1 MIGNPEDVET
11 RKELGLGT
19 PGINVSNH
27 QPVPDETP
35 FEDRDLPE
43 LGLGTPGVNVSNQ
56 DHLMQAAIGF
66 GALRPDETAFGIG
79 AVQSAIAL
87 GEITANAIVGLGQ
100 FGIEQF
106 AIKQAVGEQN
116 RQLQIRQLR
125 GLDLDKTAIDPDEY
139 IANFRKSLKEMDM
152 TKHFVDDKGVFN
164 IDDRVHEWRKQTFG
178 GDIVELGEK
187 NPLVY
192 AGAIV
197 GGLGAGAALSAVP
210 LIGPIFSGEA
220 YLGGVAKAL
229 GPLGKT
235 LLGKQLLTRLIGGG
249 TVTGATNMLAEIP
262 FAINDAIDDDGN
274 FDVWRFGYNLGLAGL
289 IGGVLGAFTGGGS
302 AILAA
307 SGRRLAYNQAVEAEK
322 QAIEEVLKNTTKE
335 QWAESVAYTKR
346 KNAFFQAKPKDDAI
360 KIQEQRVEEN
370 TEGKIFPD
378 RDETGATEVN
388 QQLTLFDP
396 VLGKETVPTDD
407 IKIEDALE
415 PLFRKPTY
423 TRDEVEA
430 RDLYGIQ
437 PKEKRPRDVAK
448 AKKVLKELNLGN
460 LDRNF
465 QLSTKESLR
474 AKEGPISDLDR
485 HLGMQPEMLPDE
497 RLVIGDESLT
507 EQGFKRLEN
516 IKQQTGAYEEAGTGI
531 YRQPNYT
538 PEKTQ
543 NIIDMHQKLYG
554 KTQTVKAQMSDDIAV
569 LHENSKAFEPE
580 KDNRNVRFHE
590 LIEENGPEFAADL
603 IAPVIERI
611 SNFER
616 GLSSMDVLGYRTYA
630 GLIGEFA
637 PEVVVTLR
645 NADFNKLAK
654 VKAAN
659 DISFKFFDNIKKII
673 KKDTP
678 DFMSINTSLQDRN
691 PQVVRDILEKRIQVY
706 STMGDNESLTAAR
719 NALEGLEDTFNLLE
733 VMHFELNKSG
743 TAVNWLEN
751 FWPRSIRNVDA
762 LKEKLGRTFKK
773 DYELALSKEAKRL
786 GLKNKK
792 HLGEDEKNRVLTK
805 FISDAQRAGQNPFK
819 AKRTIDKMESLSEYY
834 DDFETAFNKYIYR
847 AINQIEDNKLLGKL
861 PDGYLKE
868 LRGNPNRQQIES
880 QDEMIGKVLRDRGF
894 EDKLESGQISEQE
907 FKLIKQ
913 YYQDYLYNSRKMINP
928 VANFFK
934 QLSYTGFLANPS
946 ASITQFADV
955 SMSLY
960 NNGLARTTGT
970 MFDSA
975 GNLYSKDGSLL
986 GKIGLN
992 DIQKDMST
1000 DPYSTGRFEKFN
1012 KKIFE
1017 ATGFKT
1023 IDAFQKE
1030 NMLRATFRKYE
1041 DLVEKGIQDPSNK
1054 DFQKFIK
1061 EKEMIFGDN
1070 TQGFLES
1077 IYQGKSDDPNVLKA
1091 LFHDLAEFQ
1100 PITFSE
1106 LPIAVARNKN
1116 LGFVYSLKSWN
1127 LRYLDLL
1134 RKEVW
1139 NEMKTSKGRAMGNLI
1154 KIMASYG
1161 ITNAATNYIK
1171 DVFMG
1176 RNVEVEKM
1184 PIEVLLQ
1191 TLTFTNRYNYDKLR
1205 RGDKELGTR
1214 VGDFAKSIVLPPS
1227 MQIIFDV
1234 LDDTGEVLGSTI
1246 EGDTKWDRM
1255 PVIGIDSKSM
1265 RYISGVGKDL
1275 YFRLGRGKRLQDKYG
1290 ENVDFSNFSF
1300 GKISGP
1306 SKRKRKS
1313 SFGKISGPSKRKRKL
1328 KLKL

>member
-1 MIGNPEDVET
+1 MIGNPTPEETEKLKTMPSITGYREHSVENLT
-11 RKELGLGT
+11 PKAIEVAKDIGLGT
-19 PGINVSNH
+19 VFGDDIKDILINKIN
-27 QPVPDETP
+27 P
-35 FEDRDLPE
+35 FEKEFDITPDLK
-43 LGLGTPGVNVSNQ
+43 
-56 DHLMQAAIGF
+56 AIGV
-66 GALRPDETAFGIG
+66 GGI
-79 AVQSAIAL
+79 QTAIAS
-87 GEITANAIVGLGQ
+87 GEAIAGAATRLGQ
-100 FGIEQF
+100 LGIEQYG
-106 AIKQAVGEQN
+106 IKSVIGKYNEALAENHAKGYE
-116 RQLQIRQLR
+116 
-125 GLDLDKTAIDPDEY
+125 LDKTEIDPDEY
-139 IANFRKSLKEMDM
+139 IANFRKSLKEMDI

-164 IDDRVHEWRKQTFG
+164 IDDRTHEWRKQTFD
-178 GDIVELGEK
+178 GDIVEWGKK
-187 NPLVY
+187 NPLTYV
-192 AGAIV
+192 GAIF
-197 GGLGAGAALSAVP
+197 GGLGAGAAFSAVP
-210 LIGPIFSGEA
+210 ILGPLFSGEA
-220 YLGGVAKAL
+220 YMGGIAKAL

-235 LLGKQLLTRLIGGG
+235 LIGKQILARLLGGITVGGG
-249 TVTGATNMLAEIP
+249 SNLLAEIP

-274 FDVWRFGYNLGLAGL
+274 FDIGRFGYNLTLAGL
-289 IGGVLGAFTGGGS
+289 IGGVFGMFTSAGGAM
-302 AILAA
+302 LAA

-346 KNAFFQAKPKDDAI
+346 KNAFFQTKPKDDAI
-360 KIQEQRVEEN
+360 KIQEQKVEEN
-370 TEGKIFPD
+370 VEGQIFPD
-378 RDETGATEVN
+378 RDETGATEIN
-388 QQLTLFDP
+388 QQVSLFDP
-396 VLGKETVPTDD
+396 VVGVETVPADD
-407 IKIEDALE
+407 ITIEEALE

-437 PKEKRPRDVAK
+437 PKQKRPRDVAK
-448 AKKVLKELNLGN
+448 AKKVLKELNLKN
-460 LDRNF
+460 LDENF
-465 QLSTKESLR
+465 KLSIKENLR
-474 AKEGPISDLDR
+474 SKEGPISDLDR

-497 RLVIGDESLT
+497 RLVIGDESLNK
-507 EQGFKRLEN
+507 QGYQRLKN
-516 IKQQTGAYEEAGTGI
+516 IKEQTGAYEEAGTGI

-554 KTQTVKAQMSDDIAV
+554 KTQTVKAQISDDIAV
-569 LHENSKAFEPE
+569 LYENSKAFEPE

-603 IAPVIERI
+603 IAPVIEKI

-616 GLSSMDVLGYRTYA
+616 TLSSMDVLGYRTYA

-654 VKAAN
+654 VKAAS

-691 PQVVRDILEKRIQVY
+691 PQVVRDILEKRIQTY
-706 STMGDNESLTAAR
+706 SVMGDNESLTAAR

-751 FWPRSIRNVDA
+751 YWPRSIRSVDA

-868 LRGNPNRQQIES
+868 LRGKPNRQQIES

-928 VANFFK
+928 VANFLK

-986 GKIGLN
+986 AKIGLN

-1030 NMLRATFRKYE
+1030 NMLGATFKKYE
-1041 DLVEKGIQDPSNK
+1041 NLVEKGIKDPSNK

-1061 EKEMIFGDN
+1061 EKEIMFGDN
-1070 TQGFLES
+1070 TQEFLEA
-1077 IYQGKSDDPNVLKA
+1077 IYQGKSDDPNVLKS

-1116 LGFVYSLKSWN
+1116 LGFIYSLKSWN

-1139 NEMKTSKGRAMGNLI
+1139 NEMKTSKGRAIGNLI

-1191 TLTFTNRYNYDKLR
+1191 TLTFTNRYNFDKLR

-1275 YFRLGRGKRLQDKYG
+1275 YFRLGRGKRLEDKYG
-1290 ENVDFSNFSF
+1290 ENVNVSSLAN
-1300 GKISGP
+1300 ISGP
-1306 SKRKRKS
+1306 SRR
-1313 SFGKISGPSKRKRKL
+1313 KRKRKL
-1328 KLKL
+1328 KLNL